1 MQHEVLGQIIAGE
14 RGIAF
19 THRAL
24 QMLDNIYVRIY
35 AAYIRLLGVIRLKT
49 LEFTIKPLVFNTT
62 KSFGIYHNV
71 HDTYPAYVGGLISG
85 SGSIELMYDAPSA
98 GDKLDLITDVNQAT
112 DEADAAF
119 ELYLDEAGGKKIT
132 GLLVVTGSEYS
143 ATVGEIEVI
152 TISFVTSGAL
162 TLTI

>member
-1 MQHEVLGQIIAGE
+1 MAFFRGQQGTVFFDKAGAGGLSEIA
-14 RGIAF
+14 A
-19 THRAL
+19 
-24 QMLDNIYVRIY
+24 VRSWSMS
-35 AAYIRLLGVIRLKT
+35 VEKES
-49 LEFTIKPLVFNTT
+49 LECTDH
-62 KSFGIYHNV
+62 G
-71 HDTYPAYVGGLISG
+71 DTYRAYVGGLISG

-98 GDKLDLITDVNQAT
+98 GDKLDLITDVNEAT
-112 DEADAAF
+112 DEGDAAF